1 MFVFLSGKRV
11 APYTYTSHKGGDV
24 TIKCDLKFTE
34 SQLGK
39 GYTIKWTKN
48 HDIVFSNLKSSN
60 VVTSSGITERVEIV
74 NGTSL
79 KISRLQ
85 IQDGTYYRCHVKL
98 FREGIKTGKWLLL
111 KVNSKLDNH
120 L

>member
-1 MFVFLSGKRV
+1 MFVFLSGKRA

-39 GYTIKWTKN
+39 GYTIKWTQIYN
-48 HDIVFSNLKSSN
+48 IVFSNLNSSN
-60 VVTSSGITERVEIV
+60 VVISSGFTERVEIV

-85 IQDGTYYRCHVKL
+85 IQDGSYYRCHVKL
-98 FREGIKTGKWLLL
+98 FSEGIQTGKWLLL